1 MENNKS
7 CIQKEYQSD
16 SWLIFIP
23 PNIRPLAH
31 MLIYLSM
38 RIIIFY
44 IFFSTF
50 WYMVVANEVNIAN
63 DRIKDMIPSIT
74 LNGDSILNIFYRD
87 FDSFSN
93 SIILSLLK
101 FKIRSF
107 LFRLFKTLWSFLDIL
122 VWLLAYFS

>member
-23 PNIRPLAH
+23 PNIRTLAH